1 MLFEDALNIRKKTD
15 VDPQVDIEIK
25 DKFYSINKP
34 IFTKKE
40 FINYAELREYLVK
53 LVSESYG
60 GHASTY
66 YDPLKGTKINPIFS
80 DYFGQWES
88 DFIYFVK
95 GIKNPKVEPPKGNGY
110 IVFDITS
117 RFIIRFVDAK
127 APVAV
132 ASSKLAEI
140 MNLKLTSLPIKIGT
154 SFYRLYFSED
164 VKAPIFFD
172 GNTASY
178 EQKGKVISFGE
189 LLLPLNSCSDIFGQ
203 NCKNSVQKFSE
214 ALEEAR
220 TTGYLSPYFSF
231 PRSIFKIKILDEE
244 RIELSDTSIQ
254 ALINSYV
261 PFVIEKE
268 KNSIRLMDVEDERTK
283 AILHIAKRGLG
294 GINVYEPYRGTF
306 KVYIRVDKDLHE
318 LSKYDGVLAS
328 KSPATNSGLRLRLCE
343 NCSRT
348 TPFRKCERCGS
359 KTVEIYYCKRCGIY
373 TKEKICPKCGAN
385 TSEPYVTNLNLNES
399 LSYVASRLNIT
410 GLRNPAI
417 PKNLFN
423 EPELPDKL
431 VLRQKNSLLTS
442 KYGIIL
448 TPIKI
453 QAGDING
460 SEIEMPAKY
469 EPLIKEIKSFI
480 YEELVNVYGEEKDTE
495 SIGSSIVIFNKPL
508 NAGIELKIK
517 GYRQGNEAIV
527 NPNVLEFA
535 GLGVLDNQAY
545 FALSEDAALNCVCP
559 KGKGITIYR
568 SAESVDLYPVKLDYM
583 RTPIYQQSIAEIIKG
598 IINVLSNTYPDALN
612 ERDSISL
619 VKKIE
624 DMFVRQ
630 SYICEKCG
638 KKLKVPTLNMR
649 CPVCGSKLRPRFT
662 SSDLNNFILQLN
674 ELAENFQASPYKEI
688 IEIYVNNI
696 KNIFRTSSQMS
707 IGDFW

>member
-1 MLFEDALNIRKKTD
+1 MFEDALNIRKETD
-15 VDPQVDIEIK
+15 IDPQVDIEIK

-34 IFTKKE
+34 TFTKKD
-40 FINYAELREYLVK
+40 FINYAELKEYLVK

-60 GHASTY
+60 GHTSTY

-95 GIKNPKVEPPKGNGY
+95 GIKNPKVEPPKGSGY
-110 IVFDITS
+110 IVFSITS
-117 RFIIRFVDAK
+117 RFIIRFVDVK

-132 ASSKLAEI
+132 ASSKLADI
-140 MNLKLTSLPIKIGT
+140 MNLKSNSLPVKIGT
-154 SFYRLYFSED
+154 SFYRLYFSKD

-172 GNTASY
+172 GYKASY

-189 LLLPLNSCSDIFGQ
+189 LLLPISSCSDIFGQ
-203 NCKNSVQKFSE
+203 NCKKSVQKFSE

-244 RIELSDTSIQ
+244 KIELNDISIQ
-254 ALINSYV
+254 TLINSHV

-268 KNSIRLMDVEDERTK
+268 KGSIRLIDVEDERTK
-283 AILHIAKRGLG
+283 AILHIAKSGLG
-294 GINVYEPYRGTF
+294 GINLYEPYRGTF
-306 KVYIRVDKDLHE
+306 KVFIRVDKDLHE
-318 LSKYDGVLAS
+318 VSKYDGVLAS
-328 KSPATNSGLRLRLCE
+328 KSPTTNSGLRLRLCE

-373 TKEKICPKCGAN
+373 TKEKICPKCGAT
-385 TSEPYVTNLNLNES
+385 TSESYINNLNLNES
-399 LSYVASRLNIT
+399 LSYVASRLKIT

-423 EPELPDKL
+423 EPEIPDKL

-448 TPIKI
+448 TPIKL

-480 YEELVNVYGEEKDTE
+480 YEELVSVYGKETDIE
-495 SIGSSIVIFNKPL
+495 SIGSSIIIFNKPI

-545 FALSEDAALNCVCP
+545 FALSEDVALNCICP
-559 KGKGITIYR
+559 KGKGIIIYK

-583 RTPIYQQSIAEIIKG
+583 RTPIYQQSITEIIKG
-598 IINVLSNTYPDALN
+598 VINLLSNTYPDVLN

-619 VKKIE
+619 IKKIE

>member
-1 MLFEDALNIRKKTD
+1 MLFEDALNIRKETD
-15 VDPQVDIEIK
+15 IDPQVDIEIK

-34 IFTKKE
+34 TFTKKD
-40 FINYAELREYLVK
+40 FINYAELKEYLVK

-60 GHASTY
+60 GHTSTY

-95 GIKNPKVEPPKGNGY
+95 GIKNPKVEPPKGSGY
-110 IVFDITS
+110 IVFSITS
-117 RFIIRFVDAK
+117 RFIIRFVDVK

-132 ASSKLAEI
+132 ASSKLADI
-140 MNLKLTSLPIKIGT
+140 MNLKSNSLPVKIGT
-154 SFYRLYFSED
+154 SFYRLYFSKD

-172 GNTASY
+172 GYTASY

-189 LLLPLNSCSDIFGQ
+189 LLLPISSCSDIFGQ
-203 NCKNSVQKFSE
+203 NCKKSVQKFSE

-244 RIELSDTSIQ
+244 KIELSDISIQ
-254 ALINSYV
+254 TLINSHV

-268 KNSIRLMDVEDERTK
+268 KGSIRLIDVEDERTK

-294 GINVYEPYRGTF
+294 GINLYEPYRGTF
-306 KVYIRVDKDLHE
+306 KVFIRVDKDLHE
-318 LSKYDGVLAS
+318 VSKYDGVLAS

-373 TKEKICPKCGAN
+373 TKEKICPKCGAT
-385 TSEPYVTNLNLNES
+385 TSESYINNLNLNES
-399 LSYVASRLNIT
+399 LSYVASRLKIT

-423 EPELPDKL
+423 EPEIPDKL

-448 TPIKI
+448 TPIKL

-480 YEELVNVYGEEKDTE
+480 YEELASVYGKETDIE
-495 SIGSSIVIFNKPL
+495 SIGSSIIIFNKPI

-545 FALSEDAALNCVCP
+545 FALSEDVALNCICP
-559 KGKGITIYR
+559 KGKGIIIYK

-583 RTPIYQQSIAEIIKG
+583 RTPIYQQSITEIIKG
-598 IINVLSNTYPDALN
+598 VINLLSNTYPDFLN

-619 VKKIE
+619 IKKIE

>member
-1 MLFEDALNIRKKTD
+1 MFEDALNIRKETD
-15 VDPQVDIEIK
+15 IDPQVDIEIK

-34 IFTKKE
+34 TFTKKD
-40 FINYAELREYLVK
+40 FINYAELKEHLVK

-60 GHASTY
+60 GHTSTY

-95 GIKNPKVEPPKGNGY
+95 GIKNPKVEPPKGSGY
-110 IVFDITS
+110 IVFSITS
-117 RFIIRFVDAK
+117 RFIIRFVDVK

-132 ASSKLAEI
+132 ASSKLADI
-140 MNLKLTSLPIKIGT
+140 MNLKSNSLPVKIGT
-154 SFYRLYFSED
+154 SFYRLYFSKE
-164 VKAPIFFD
+164 VKGPIFFD
-172 GNTASY
+172 GYTASY

-189 LLLPLNSCSDIFGQ
+189 LLLPISSCSDIFGQ
-203 NCKNSVQKFSE
+203 NCKKSVQKFSE

-231 PRSIFKIKILDEE
+231 PRSIFKIKTLDEE
-244 RIELSDTSIQ
+244 KIELNDISIQ
-254 ALINSYV
+254 TLINSHV

-268 KNSIRLMDVEDERTK
+268 KGSIRLIDVEDERTK

-294 GINVYEPYRGTF
+294 GINLYEPYRGTF
-306 KVYIRVDKDLHE
+306 KVFIRVDKDLHE
-318 LSKYDGVLAS
+318 VSKYDGVLAS

-373 TKEKICPKCGAN
+373 TKEKICPKCGAT
-385 TSEPYVTNLNLNES
+385 TSESYINNLNLNES
-399 LSYVASRLNIT
+399 LSYVASRLKIT

-423 EPELPDKL
+423 EPEIPDKL

-448 TPIKI
+448 TPIKL

-480 YEELVNVYGEEKDTE
+480 YEELVSVYGKETDIE
-495 SIGSSIVIFNKPL
+495 SIGSSIIIFNKPI

-545 FALSEDAALNCVCP
+545 FALSEDVALNCICP
-559 KGKGITIYR
+559 KGKGIIIYK

-583 RTPIYQQSIAEIIKG
+583 RTPIYQQSITEIIKG
-598 IINVLSNTYPDALN
+598 VINLLSNTYPDVLN

-619 VKKIE
+619 IKKIE

-630 SYICEKCG
+630 SYICE
-638 KKLKVPTLNMR
+638 
-649 CPVCGSKLRPRFT
+649 
-662 SSDLNNFILQLN
+662 
-674 ELAENFQASPYKEI
+674 
-688 IEIYVNNI
+688 
-696 KNIFRTSSQMS
+696 
-707 IGDFW
+707 